1 MRGICIYKE
10 ENKRNIAATSLH
22 SAFYFFLHFIYLY
35 VRFFFFFAF
44 IYLVPL
50 FASILFL
57 YSLHFI
63 CNHWNRQARLYARG
77 SITEIY
83 IFFFF
88 PFFRR
93 PKMRDEIAGA
103 ENMLHTI
110 NSASLLSFF
119 FSLPFSLFHF
129 LCLGYVDIYIKY
141 IYAVVSTCSFPSQL
155 HVFKVYP
162 PFVPLSTY
170 TL

>member
-88 PFFRR
+88 SVFPTPQNEGRNCRR
-93 PKMRDEIAGA
+93 RKYVTHYKFS
-103 ENMLHTI
+103 LSTI
-110 NSASLLSFF
+110 FFF
-119 FSLPFSLFHF
+119 FSSILSIPFSLSR
-129 LCLGYVDIYIKY
+129 LCRYIYKIYIRGR
-141 IYAVVSTCSFPSQL
+141 
-155 HVFKVYP
+155 
-162 PFVPLSTY
+162 
-170 TL
+170 